1 MTLVG
6 TSPNSAASAP
16 PSNFRSGLAIGIA
29 ANAIFGLL
37 GSPNPMYLASAAM
50 ISGISLMAAG
60 LIHLKRAADRAAEG
74 GNPAYWRGCLFVCL
88 GAASVAVPA
97 VHSMIGLSD
106 VCGGDPSCIESF
118 QR

>member
-6 TSPNSAASAP
+6 PSPNPAASAP
-16 PSNFRSGLAIGIA
+16 PSSFWSGLAIGVA
-29 ANAIFGLL
+29 ATAIFGLL
-37 GSPNPMYLASAAM
+37 GSPNPMYPASAAM
-50 ISGISLMAAG
+50 ISGTSLMLAG
-60 LIHLKRAADRAAEG
+60 LVHLKHAADRAAEG
-74 GNPAYWRGCLFVCL
+74 GKPAYWRGCLFVCL

-97 VHSMIGLSD
+97 VHSMIGFSD